1 MHIYQV
7 LCTFRYYGVNDPVA
21 RKMMQRVD
29 TLPKLSPPEDASITT
44 LYIGGLTPVIGEDD
58 IRDQFY
64 SYGEL
69 QSVKKVCQKQIHLHR
84 CDILSGAL
92 HNWRVIFDTFGASV
106 YICAVACLVIVLP
119 VPFPVTQQAGAP
131 AKQSTD
137 PACVMQIEHKQCAFV
152 TFTSRQAAETAAE
165 VMSNRLIIKGNRCRL
180 LWGKPQEK
188 RDAAAAAALSM
199 LPSQVRI
206 LQTAHQSVTPVSVT
220 ALLMLF

>member
-1 MHIYQV
+1 MHIYQL
-7 LCTFRYYGVNDPVA
+7 LCAFRYYGVNDPVA

-69 QSVKKVCQKQIHLHR
+69 QSVKKVRQMRIHLR
-84 CDILSGAL
+84 WCGTSSPAL
-92 HNWRVIFDTFGASV
+92 HKWTVILNPFGSSI
-106 YICAVACLVIVLP
+106 YTCAVACLVTVLP
-119 VPFPVTQQAGAP
+119 VPIAQQAGAP
-131 AKQSTD
+131 TTQSND

-165 VMSNRLIIKGNRCRL
+165 AMSNRLIIKGNRCRL

-199 LPSQVRI
+199 LPSQVRT
-206 LQTAHQSVTPVSVT
+206 LQHHTSGCQHCQ
-220 ALLMLF
+220 

>member
-1 MHIYQV
+1 MCMHIYQV

-69 QSVKKVCQKQIHLHR
+69 QSVKKVCQKQIH
-84 CDILSGAL
+84 
-92 HNWRVIFDTFGASV
+92 WRVIFDTFGASV